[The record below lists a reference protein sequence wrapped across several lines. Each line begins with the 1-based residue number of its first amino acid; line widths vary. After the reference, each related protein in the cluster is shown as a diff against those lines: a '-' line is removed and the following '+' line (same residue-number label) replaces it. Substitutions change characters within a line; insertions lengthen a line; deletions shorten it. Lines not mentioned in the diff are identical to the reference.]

1 MEWALVDLPGVED
14 LIEFES
20 RVNYVI
26 PKCDNIMICAYDL
39 SKFSASVVID
49 AMRTHPVVIVGGL
62 LHENPFFV
70 PPEQFLLEIK
80 ERQSLRKSA
89 A

>member
-1 MEWALVDLPGVED
+1 MVDKQGVED
-14 LIEFES
+14 LLEYET

-26 PKCDNIMICAYDL
+26 PKHDNIVICAYDL
-39 SKFSASVVID
+39 SKFSASVAID
-49 AMRTHPVVIVGGL
+49 AMRTHPAVIVGGL

-89 A
+89 GMTN